1 MHKEARMK
9 SRLDSNNIRNEKN
22 DLSNQYSVIKNPN
35 KSMSEIN

>member
-1 MHKEARMK
+1 MHKETRMK